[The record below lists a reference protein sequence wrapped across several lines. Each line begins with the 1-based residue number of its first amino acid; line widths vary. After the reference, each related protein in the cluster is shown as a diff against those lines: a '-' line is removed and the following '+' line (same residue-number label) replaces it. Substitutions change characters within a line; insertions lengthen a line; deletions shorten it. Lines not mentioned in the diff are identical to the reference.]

1 MMEKK
6 GICLGK
12 SAGRPVFLD
21 FFARNKER
29 VNSNM
34 VVIGKS
40 GSGKSYATKSIL
52 ANLAAENSKIFIL
65 DPENEYLGWP
75 VP

>member
-1 MMEKK
+1 
-6 GICLGK
+6 
-12 SAGRPVFLD
+12 
-21 FFARNKER
+21 
-29 VNSNM
+29 M

-65 DPENEYLGWP
+65 DPENEYLGLARSLNGKIID
-75 VP
+75 VGSATEGS